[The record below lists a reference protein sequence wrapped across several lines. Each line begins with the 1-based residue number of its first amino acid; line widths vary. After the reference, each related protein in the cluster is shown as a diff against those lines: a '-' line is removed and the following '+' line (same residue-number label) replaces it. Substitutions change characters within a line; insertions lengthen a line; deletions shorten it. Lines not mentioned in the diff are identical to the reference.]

1 MEWERIFA
9 NHPSEKRLMLK
20 EHKEI
25 IHTMSKE
32 QITQLKYALRNWI
45 DVFPRKHTNGQ
56 QVYEKVLNITNQH
69 RNVNQ
74 NHNDYLILVRM
85 TIIKNK
91 KTDVVNV
98 GKNAE
103 KREHV
108 NTVRM

>member
-1 MEWERIFA
+1 M
-9 NHPSEKRLMLK
+9 
-20 EHKEI
+20 
-25 IHTMSKE
+25 
-32 QITQLKYALRNWI
+32 
-45 DVFPRKHTNGQ
+45 
-56 QVYEKVLNITNQH
+56 LNITNQH